1 MLRRLDLALL
11 RALRTRGHGPR
22 AERAV
27 LAFTR
32 AGEHGLLWQGL
43 CLLGAL
49 VDGRRRPLYLR
60 AMRTVMLA
68 YLANI
73 GLKYVVRRP
82 RPVLEDLPALSS
94 TVTSL
99 SFPSAHSTTSFAA
112 AWALTR
118 GDDGLPVVPVYALA
132 KAMAVSRI
140 YAGVHYPTDVA
151 AGAAFGTAL
160 AALLGKGSDVCAHPV
175 VHKRPK
181 RCRGGAVRG
190 R

>member
-1 MLRRLDLALL
+1 MLRRLDLAVL
-11 RALRTRGHGPR
+11 RLLRTRGHGPR
-22 AERAV
+22 TEQAV
-27 LAFTR
+27 VAFTR
-32 AGEHGLLWQGL
+32 AGEHGLLWQAL
-43 CLLGAL
+43 CLAGAV
-49 VDGRRRPLYLR
+49 VDGGRRPRYLR

-82 RPVLEDLPALSS
+82 RPQLEELPALSS

-112 AWALTR
+112 AWALTA
-118 GDDGLPVVPVYALA
+118 GEDGLPAAPVYALA
-132 KAMAVSRI
+132 KAMAVSRL

-160 AALLGKGSDVCAHPV
+160 AALLDD
-175 VHKRPK
+175 R
-181 RCRGGAVRG
+181 
-190 R
+190 

>member
-1 MLRRLDLALL
+1 MRRRLDIAVL
-11 RALRTRGHGPR
+11 RLLRTRGHGPR

-32 AGEHGLLWQGL
+32 VGEHGLLWQGL
-43 CLLGAL
+43 CLVGAV
-49 VDGRRRPLYLR
+49 VDRRRRPVYIR

-82 RPVLEDLPALSS
+82 RPVLEGLPALSS

-118 GDDGLPVVPVYALA
+118 GDEGLPLVPVYALA

-140 YAGVHYPTDVA
+140 YAGVHYPTDIA

-160 AALLGKGSDVCAHPV
+160 AELLE
-175 VHKRPK
+175 
-181 RCRGGAVRG
+181 RG

>member
-1 MLRRLDLALL
+1 VLRRLDLAVL
-11 RALRTRGHGPR
+11 RLLRTRGHEPR
-22 AERAV
+22 VEAAV
-27 LAFTR
+27 LLFTR
-32 AGEHGLLWQGL
+32 AGEHGLLWQGA
-43 CLLGAL
+43 CLVGAM
-49 VDGRRRPLYLR
+49 VDGRRRGLYLR

-82 RPVLEDLPALSS
+82 RPVLEELPALSS

-118 GDDGLPVVPVYALA
+118 AGGLPVVPVYALA
-132 KAMAVSRI
+132 KAMAVSRV
-140 YAGVHYPTDVA
+140 YVGVHYPTDVA

-160 AALLGKGSDVCAHPV
+160 AVLLDDG
-175 VHKRPK
+175 
-181 RCRGGAVRG
+181 
-190 R
+190 

>member
-1 MLRRLDLALL
+1 VLRRIDFAVLWL
-11 RALRTRGHGPR
+11 LRTRGHGPQ

-27 LAFTR
+27 LIFTR

-43 CLLGAL
+43 CLVGAL
-49 VDGRRRPLYLR
+49 LDRPRRPLYLR
-60 AMRTVMLA
+60 TMRTVTLA

-82 RPVLEDLPALSS
+82 RPRLDDLPALSS

-112 AWALTR
+112 ARALTAD
-118 GDDGLPVVPVYALA
+118 GGGLPTAPVYAIA
-132 KAMAVSRI
+132 AAMAASRV
-140 YAGVHYPTDVA
+140 YAGVHYPTDIA

-160 AALLGKGSDVCAHPV
+160 ADLLETS
-175 VHKRPK
+175 
-181 RCRGGAVRG
+181 
-190 R
+190 

>member
-1 MLRRLDLALL
+1 MLRRLDMGVL
-11 RALRTRGHGPR
+11 RLLRTRGHEPR
-22 AERAV
+22 MERAV

-32 AGEHGLLWQGL
+32 AGEHGLLWQVL
-43 CLLGAL
+43 CLAGAAL
-49 VDGRRRPLYLR
+49 DGRRRGLYLS

-82 RPVLEDLPALSS
+82 RPVLESLPALSS

-132 KAMAVSRI
+132 KAMAVSRV
-140 YAGVHYPTDVA
+140 YAGVHYPTDIA
-151 AGAAFGTAL
+151 AGAAFGTAV
-160 AALLGKGSDVCAHPV
+160 AALLDT
-175 VHKRPK
+175 R
-181 RCRGGAVRG
+181 
-190 R
+190 

>member
-1 MLRRLDLALL
+1 MRGARGLDLAVL
-11 RALRTRGHGPR
+11 RLLRTRGHGPR
-22 AERAV
+22 AEQAV

-32 AGEHGLLWQGL
+32 AGEHGLLWQGV
-43 CLLGAL
+43 CLMGAV
-49 VDGRRRPLYLR
+49 VDRRRRPRYLR

-73 GLKYVVRRP
+73 GLKYVVRRR
-82 RPVLEDLPALSS
+82 RPELEGLPPLSS

-118 GDDGLPVVPVYALA
+118 GEYGLPAAPVYALA
-132 KAMAVSRI
+132 KAMAASRV
-140 YAGVHYPTDVA
+140 YVGVHYPTDIA

-160 AALLGKGSDVCAHPV
+160 AALLEPDE
-175 VHKRPK
+175 
-181 RCRGGAVRG
+181 
-190 R
+190 

>member
-1 MLRRLDLALL
+1 MLRRVDLAVL
-11 RALRTRGHGPR
+11 RLLRTRAHGPR

-43 CLLGAL
+43 CLAGAV
-49 VDGRRRPLYLR
+49 VDRRRRPLYLR

-82 RPVLEDLPALSS
+82 RPRLEGLPALSS

-112 AWALTR
+112 ARALTVD
-118 GDDGLPVVPVYALA
+118 GGLPAVPIYALA
-132 KAMAVSRI
+132 KAMAASRV
-140 YAGVHYPTDVA
+140 YVGVHYPTDVA
-151 AGAAFGTAL
+151 AGAAFGTAI
-160 AALLGKGSDVCAHPV
+160 AELLEPA
-175 VHKRPK
+175 R
-181 RCRGGAVRG
+181 
-190 R
+190 

>member
-1 MLRRLDLALL
+1 MAVRELDLGLL
-11 RALRTRGHGPR
+11 RLLRTRGHGPR

-32 AGEHGLLWQGL
+32 AGEHGLLWQAA
-43 CLLGAL
+43 CVAGA
-49 VDGRRRPLYLR
+49 VADRRRRPLYLR
-60 AMRTVMLA
+60 TMRTVMLA

-82 RPVLEDLPALSS
+82 RPRLEGLPALSS

-112 AWALTR
+112 AFSLTA
-118 GDDGLPVVPVYALA
+118 GDDAFPNAPTYATA
-132 KAMAVSRI
+132 TAMALSRV
-140 YAGVHYPTDVA
+140 YAGVHYPTDIL

-160 AALLGKGSDVCAHPV
+160 AALLE
-175 VHKRPK
+175 R
-181 RCRGGAVRG
+181 RERR
-190 R
+190 

>member
-1 MLRRLDLALL
+1 MLRRLDLAVL
-11 RALRTRGHGPR
+11 RLLRTRGHGPR
-22 AERAV
+22 TERAV
-27 LAFTR
+27 LTFTR

-43 CLLGAL
+43 CVVGAV
-49 VDGRRRPLYLR
+49 VDRPRRPLYLR
-60 AMRTVMLA
+60 TMRTVMLA

-82 RPVLEDLPALSS
+82 RPQLDDLAPLSS

-112 AWALTR
+112 ARTLT
-118 GDDGLPVVPVYALA
+118 GEGGLPAGPVYALA

-140 YAGVHYPTDVA
+140 YVGVHYPTDIA

-160 AALLGKGSDVCAHPV
+160 AELLD
-175 VHKRPK
+175 
-181 RCRGGAVRG
+181 G